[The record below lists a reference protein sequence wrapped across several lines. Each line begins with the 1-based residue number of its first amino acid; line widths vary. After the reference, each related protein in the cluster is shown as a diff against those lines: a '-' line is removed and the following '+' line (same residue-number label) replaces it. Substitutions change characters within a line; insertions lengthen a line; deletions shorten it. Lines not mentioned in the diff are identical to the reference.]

1 MTISLK
7 IGNTGEVIPVNDLND
22 QVTNTE
28 LINQLT
34 ANKMVPDVPGHAYR
48 LIDKN
53 NQPIVKTAT
62 LKDLGIKDG
71 DEVSVDFDDGII
83 TDITTGQTF
92 KGQAFPEF
100 MQELKQEED
109 ALKNLEN

>member
-28 LINQLT
+28 LINQLM
-34 ANKMVPDVPGHAYR
+34 ANKMVPEVPGHAYR
-48 LIDKN
+48 MIDKN

-71 DEVSVDFDDGII
+71 DEVTVVAKPQGASC
-83 TDITTGQTF
+83 
-92 KGQAFPEF
+92 
-100 MQELKQEED
+100 
-109 ALKNLEN
+109 